1 MLGYIR
7 LCYIGM
13 IDCVKFAYDFV
24 GLIGD
29 YRGRSYGNSYFRVG
43 ATLHRCYVCCFS
55 VKILRVA
62 IQGNVSG

>member
-1 MLGYIR
+1 
-7 LCYIGM
+7 M
-13 IDCVKFAYDFV
+13 IDCVKLAYDFV

-55 VKILRVA
+55 VKILIAINYFWVA